1 MKQTDHGELKWNLL
15 IRVFVFN
22 DITCRPGGTSTLQSA
37 CNQAVPAA
45 GLFGE
50 LVTVSGEGMDWG
62 RYGLGQTAA
71 DVRWMLTSD
80 SPTYRPLYGLSV
92 NLPWMAREA
101 NANRSRD
108 RVVIALPQ
116 RCRRCTTG
124 ARLLKWPRLGLR
136 INLSAPGSP
145 QRPQ

>member
-1 MKQTDHGELKWNLL
+1 MRLC
-15 IRVFVFN
+15 FN
-22 DITCRPGGTSTLQSA
+22 DITFRPGGTSTLQSA

-80 SPTYRPLYGLSV
+80 SPTYRPLMGLS
-92 NLPWMAREA
+92 R
-101 NANRSRD
+101 
-108 RVVIALPQ
+108 
-116 RCRRCTTG
+116 
-124 ARLLKWPRLGLR
+124 
-136 INLSAPGSP
+136 
-145 QRPQ
+145 